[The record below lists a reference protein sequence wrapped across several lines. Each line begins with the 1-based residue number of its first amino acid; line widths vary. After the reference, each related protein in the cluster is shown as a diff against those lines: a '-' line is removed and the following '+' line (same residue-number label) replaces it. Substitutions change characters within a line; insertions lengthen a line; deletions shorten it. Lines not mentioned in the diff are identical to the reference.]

1 MKKRFVKSQNEPK
14 MITIQGEEYPA
25 LFSMAAMAEVE
36 ELSGL
41 PYGVYFNK
49 LAANETRLKDQLF
62 LVVACLHGGG
72 TEVTLEDLM
81 ESLDFAHD
89 FPAVLSQV
97 IEMATIQAPEGD
109 ENAKKPK

>member
-36 ELSGL
+36 ELSGT

-49 LAANETRLKDQLF
+49 LAANETGIKDQLF
-62 LVVACLHGGG
+62 LIAACLHGGG
-72 TEVTLEDLM
+72 TEVTVEDLM

-89 FPAVLSQV
+89 FPAVLTQV
-97 IEMATIQAPEGD
+97 MELVTIQTPEGD
-109 ENAKKPK
+109 ESAKNPK